1 MSWLLQQ
8 GSNMGSNDPA
18 CGTAGKGTAEG
29 GSAEDAGRCSAAGS
43 DSPGGTADGRP
54 GAGASAEIRSVVPA
68 LLGACCFA
76 SLAAM
81 RACDTLLPSL
91 AAEFSVTVGQA
102 ARVIFA
108 FAVAYGLLQLFF
120 GSLGDRYGKL
130 RIISFAALSC
140 VVGNLMAA
148 ASPTLDW
155 LVAARIVS
163 GACAAGIFPLT
174 MAWIG
179 DNVPYRDRQA
189 ALARIVSAGV
199 MGMLAGQWLSGFIG
213 EWVGWRTVFL
223 LLALLFLVTGGRLLR
238 ALKGEPPPVR
248 PAQKTWQA
256 LRAIVATPE
265 CRRIL
270 AIVTVEGA
278 LAFGAIAFIPSWL
291 QSTHGISLSI
301 AGGIAAFYG
310 IGGFLYTRVA
320 QRLLRRLG
328 ESGLARLGGAL
339 LLAGLVS
346 FAYVPLVAWTPVACL
361 VTGFGFYCLHNT
373 LQTNATQMAPAA
385 RGSAVSLFA
394 CLLFVGQSLG
404 VSAAAW
410 IADHSAPSLIF
421 ACAGVGLFFLSF
433 LVGRR
438 GSPSGAE

>member
-1 MSWLLQQ
+1 MS
-8 GSNMGSNDPA
+8 SRDTA
-18 CGTAGKGTAEG
+18 CGAAERGAEESGRGDDIAAERGDVAG
-29 GSAEDAGRCSAAGS
+29 
-43 DSPGGTADGRP
+43 
-54 GAGASAEIRSVVPA
+54 GAGGMPSAVPA

-81 RACDTLLPSL
+81 RACDTLLPTL
-91 AAEFSVTVGQA
+91 ADDFSVTVGQA

-148 ASPTLDW
+148 AAPTLDW
-155 LVAARIVS
+155 LVAARVVS

-199 MGMLAGQWLSGFIG
+199 MGMLAGQWISGLIA

-223 LLALLFLVTGGRLLR
+223 LIAGLFLLTGGRLLR
-238 ALKGEPPPVR
+238 ALKGEPPPAR
-248 PAQKTWQA
+248 PMQNTWQA
-256 LRAIVATPE
+256 LRTILSTPV

-291 QSTHGISLSI
+291 QSTHGLSLSV

-328 ESGLARLGGAL
+328 ESGLARLGGVL
-339 LLAGLVS
+339 LFTGLVS
-346 FAYVPLVAWTPVACL
+346 FAHVPLVAWSPVACL

-394 CLLFVGQSLG
+394 CMLFVGQSLG
-404 VSAAAW
+404 VSVAAW
-410 IADHSAPSLIF
+410 VADNSTPSLIF
-421 ACAGVGLFFLSF
+421 ACAGAGLFLLSF

-438 GSPSGAE
+438 ESPQGAE